1 MFNLIEKFTDQVDE
15 STSAPTVQ
23 ETTPASAD
31 DSTSTAAPVSGTTA
45 TTGSTT
51 TGSTTSGST
60 TSGSTTSGTT
70 TATEEPSNIDV
81 SVIVGATVGA
91 IVVIL
96 IVVAI
101 LVARRRRN
109 SN

>member
-60 TSGSTTSGTT
+60 TSGTT